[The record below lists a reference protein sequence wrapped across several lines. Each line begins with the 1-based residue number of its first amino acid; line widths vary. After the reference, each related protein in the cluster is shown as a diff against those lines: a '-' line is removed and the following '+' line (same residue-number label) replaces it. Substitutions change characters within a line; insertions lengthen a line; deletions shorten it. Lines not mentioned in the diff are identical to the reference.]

1 MPSERGPVS
10 PTTRP
15 ARPSV
20 WILTALVAAALSA
33 PTVLTA
39 QPRQNPQRDN
49 PQRDNP
55 ILRHVFPPDLVMAH
69 QSEIGLS
76 AEQRQQIIAEVQRME
91 ADLVP
96 LRFEISETTQEVA
109 RLLSSTRV
117 DEEEVLAR
125 VGRITELEGEIKKRH
140 LTLVIRTKNLLSA
153 EQQAKLRELRR
164 TGRP

>member
-10 PTTRP
+10 STTRP
-15 ARPSV
+15 ALPSV
-20 WILTALVAAALSA
+20 WIFTALLAMALSV

-49 PQRDNP
+49 PIQ
-55 ILRHVFPPDLVMAH
+55 RHVFPPDLVMAH

-96 LRFEISETTQEVA
+96 LRFEIGETAQEVA
-109 RLLSSTRV
+109 RLLSATRV
-117 DEEEVLAR
+117 DEQEVLPL

-164 TGRP
+164 NGRP